1 MQTPVNQPL
10 LFLKKFLKHGIT
22 IASITPSTK
31 FLSQRTVAG
40 IDWNQA
46 RLVVELGAGTGPI
59 TQEIVNRARPECTVI
74 VIEQDDDFLG
84 ILRNRFGHLKH
95 VHIIKS
101 DCTDLAV
108 QCAKLGLEKVDY
120 VVSGLPTPSLP
131 KHIQKAVFS
140 FYRSHLASTGAVHQI
155 TEFPLLFKPFYKK
168 HFAEVEFTFEPR
180 GIPPA
185 GVYVCRKPKG

>member
-74 VIEQDDDFLG
+74 VIEQPKEISHGDYATNVALVLSKKVG
-84 ILRNRFGHLKH
+84 KNPMEIAQKIAGN
-95 VHIIKS
+95 IKN
-101 DCTDLAV
+101 
-108 QCAKLGLEKVDY
+108 KMFEKMIMQN
-120 VVSGLPTPSLP
+120 
-131 KHIQKAVFS
+131 H
-140 FYRSHLASTGAVHQI
+140 
-155 TEFPLLFKPFYKK
+155 
-168 HFAEVEFTFEPR
+168 
-180 GIPPA
+180 
-185 GVYVCRKPKG
+185 